1 VRGFVEVRGA
11 EFSGLAALI
20 AIVGAAWAVLIQLL
34 FL

>member
-1 VRGFVEVRGA
+1 L
-11 EFSGLAALI
+11 SGLAALI